1 MDGFD
6 EPLNLTIKKMPVSTT
21 LVDLNQNIKTL
32 NTDLIKRDNE
42 QLNPTKKVED
52 ININGINATKNYSPE
67 EGCLDL
73 SKAKIQDELKNNYS
87 GNLNIYDDVYKHSY
101 IYENLSN
108 TYLSAPESIFP
119 GFGQITDNKLL
130 ASWYTNSL
138 LNARAYLNLAR
149 VNDAY
154 KTKHNLTSDGVTLNN
169 KTATANKPKSA
180 STPHFELIKNE
191 VAEAKFSKND
201 LYSSLN
207 RSRARAYRGNP

>member
-1 MDGFD
+1 MDEFD

-42 QLNPTKKVED
+42 QADVSRKVED
-52 ININGINATKNYSPE
+52 VNINGINATKLRFPE

-73 SKAKIQDELKNNYS
+73 SKSNAKIKDDFNKNNYA
-87 GNLNIYDDVYKHSY
+87 GHLNIYDDVYKHSY

-108 TYLSAPESIFP
+108 TYLSAPESVFP
-119 GFGQITDNKLL
+119 GFGQITDNKFL
-130 ASWYTNSL
+130 ASWYANSL

-154 KTKHNLTSDGVTLNN
+154 KTKHNLASDGVPLNN
-169 KTATANKPKSA
+169 KTINKPKSSA
-180 STPHFELIKNE
+180 THFELIKNE
-191 VAEAKFSKND
+191 VQEGKFISKND
-201 LYSSLN
+201 LYSNLN
-207 RSRARAYRGNP
+207 RNRAYRGNP